1 NGRAPTEAAGGPVA
15 AEGEA
20 PGARATLTPTPPPA
34 APTPAPPP
42 APANHCNPAS
52 EEMLEP
58 GQEVLVQ
65 VVKEPLGQKGARITS
80 HVSLPGRYL
89 VFMPTVEHVGVSR
102 KIMDDDERR
111 RVKTMLKEIRQG
123 RGGGG
128 FIVRTAGFG
137 RSREDFERDARYLTR
152 T

>member
-1 NGRAPTEAAGGPVA
+1 
-15 AEGEA
+15 
-20 PGARATLTPTPPPA
+20 
-34 APTPAPPP
+34 
-42 APANHCNPAS
+42 
-52 EEMLEP
+52 MLEP

-102 KIMDDDERR
+102 KIADDEERR
-111 RVKTMLKEIRQG
+111 RLKTILKDLRQQ

-128 FIVRTAGFG
+128 LIARTVGAGHSRRTSSATCATSPAPG
-137 RSREDFERDARYLTR
+137 TRCARSRSRQGAPALLHREL
-152 T
+152 